1 MNKATGDSSATRGPM
16 GLFGWLWTVFLVSG
30 AMFVLGVL
38 VGRGSAPVEF
48 NIDALQEELATLK
61 AQALEDESKRFRIDT
76 KIRDGEPGLDFHE
89 ALKTRRPK
97 TETLPEKPKPPE
109 PMRTASTP
117 RDVKPAP
124 ATAKTPS
131 SPPPA
136 LSETRP
142 MTLQVASLKDDAAAD
157 RIVQGLAA
165 KGYAAY
171 RVVADLPN
179 KGRWYR
185 VRVGAFKDADEAA
198 LIMGK
203 LKKEGREPILVKRE

>member
-1 MNKATGDSSATRGPM
+1 M
-16 GLFGWLWTVFLVSG
+16 GLFGWLWTVFFVSG

-48 NIDALQEELATLK
+48 NINSLQKELAALK
-61 AQALEDESKRFRIDT
+61 TQALEDESKRFRIEAKAGDSQP
-76 KIRDGEPGLDFHE
+76 DLDFHE
-89 ALKTRRPK
+89 ALKTRQPK
-97 TETLPEKPKPPE
+97 TDTLPVKPKPKAPL
-109 PMRTASTP
+109 RTALPP
-117 RDVKPAP
+117 RKVRPTP
-124 ATAKTPS
+124 ATARAPASPS
-131 SPPPA
+131 PA

-142 MTLQVASLKDDAAAD
+142 MTLQVASLKDDAAAA

-165 KGYAAY
+165 KGFAAY

-203 LKKEGREPILVKRE
+203 LKKEGREPILVRRE

>member
-1 MNKATGDSSATRGPM
+1 M
-16 GLFGWLWTVFLVSG
+16 GLFGWLWTVFFVSG

-48 NIDALQEELATLK
+48 NIDALQKELVTLK
-61 AQALEDESKRFRIDT
+61 TQALEDEAKRFRIEA
-76 KIRDGEPGLDFHE
+76 KAVDGQPGLDFHE
-89 ALKTRRPK
+89 ALKTRQPK
-97 TETLPEKPKPPE
+97 TETLPVAPKPKAPVQ
-109 PMRTASTP
+109 TASP
-117 RDVKPAP
+117 PQQVKPAP
-124 ATAKTPS
+124 AADRTPS
-131 SPPPA
+131 APPPD
-136 LSETRP
+136 LSKTRP

-165 KGYAAY
+165 KGFAAY
-171 RVVADLPN
+171 RVAADLPN

-203 LKKEGREPILVKRE
+203 LKKEGREPILVRRE